1 MKIPITK
8 PFFGQEEYEAVQ
20 EPLSTGWVVQGPKV
34 KGFEEAVSTF
44 TKAEYARATT
54 SCTTALHLS
63 LIAAGVGPGDEVIL
77 PAFTFIASANV
88 IEYVGAKTVF
98 VDIDLETFNMDVS
111 KIEGAITNRT
121 KAIMPVHLFGLC
133 ADMEPIMDVAARYRL
148 QVIEDAACAIG
159 GYYKGNHAGTIG
171 TAGCLSFHP
180 RKSITTGEG
189 GMVLTNDSRI
199 DHRVTILRDHG
210 AEVSDLARHEGKGLL
225 LPEYNVLGYNYR
237 MTDLQGA
244 LGISQLSKLPY
255 ILEQKKR
262 LASRYG
268 ESLTALAWLRIP
280 HIPEGYVHGYQA
292 YVCLFEPE
300 SLNDIGPDRLER
312 LRTRRDLLMQKLN
325 QVGIST
331 RQGTHAVHSL
341 GYYRE
346 KYKLDPWDFPNAWV
360 AEHLSI
366 ALPLYPQMKDEEQA
380 FVEEMLKRGLDE

>member
-8 PFFGQEEYEAVQ
+8 PFFGQEDFEAVQ

-44 TKAEYARATT
+44 TKAGYARATT

-133 ADMEPIMDVAARYRL
+133 ADMGPIMDVAARYRL

-159 GYYKGNHAGTIG
+159 SYYKGNHAGTIG

-255 ILEQKKR
+255 ILEQKKKV
-262 LASRYG
+262 G
-268 ESLTALAWLRIP
+268 LTLW
-280 HIPEGYVHGYQA
+280 
-292 YVCLFEPE
+292 
-300 SLNDIGPDRLER
+300 
-312 LRTRRDLLMQKLN
+312 
-325 QVGIST
+325 
-331 RQGTHAVHSL
+331 
-341 GYYRE
+341 
-346 KYKLDPWDFPNAWV
+346 
-360 AEHLSI
+360 
-366 ALPLYPQMKDEEQA
+366 
-380 FVEEMLKRGLDE
+380 